1 VSAVRPSAFRL
12 NVAAAEALP
21 PRKNLRHAVLR
32 TEPNF
37 NGYYTN
43 CSISC
48 LRHNCLQIRVSQQAS
63 MRSKS
68 KRGCSPTNSE
78 AVPQSVNVT
87 RQTFPFR
94 STRPHLRDVIRQISL
109 LPDKK
114 LNNSGITEARC
125 NKYRRIEE
133 SQVQFLLL
141 LLLLPIDFIYRLD
154 FVFILLFFLL
164 DHRPLLV
171 YSSTRIYIDT
181 LSTASRPYHPNIRDH
196 GKNNNPLRPPRP
208 RLPQPQ

>member
-1 VSAVRPSAFRL
+1 MRAVRPSAFRL

-78 AVPQSVNVT
+78 AVPHPST
-87 RQTFPFR
+87 SLGKHSPFV
-94 STRPHLRDVIRQISL
+94 PHAPISATSFAKFL
-109 LPDKK
+109 CYPIKNLPT
-114 LNNSGITEARC
+114 LGITEARC